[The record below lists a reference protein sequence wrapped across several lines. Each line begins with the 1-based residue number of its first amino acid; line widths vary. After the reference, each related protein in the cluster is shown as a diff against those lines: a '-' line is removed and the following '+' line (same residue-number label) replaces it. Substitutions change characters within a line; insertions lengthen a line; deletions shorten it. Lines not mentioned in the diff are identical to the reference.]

1 MRVIFALN
9 LEDGEQG
16 GGSGGGGFDSHA
28 PISTHLQTPSALA
41 FVVAVSMQLKKS
53 EGGEQR
59 EREGER
65 VRVPGG
71 LVGGSGANT
80 GNSRQGSAA
89 LLNSLCNCQGGCEN
103 STCW

>member
-1 MRVIFALN
+1 MVVVVV
-9 LEDGEQG
+9 

-41 FVVAVSMQLKKS
+41 FVVAGCMQLKKS
-53 EGGEQR
+53 EGGKQR

-71 LVGGSGANT
+71 LVGGG
-80 GNSRQGSAA
+80 
-89 LLNSLCNCQGGCEN
+89 GGCLQL
-103 STCW
+103 TLVIAGRGQQRY

>member
-1 MRVIFALN
+1 MV
-9 LEDGEQG
+9 EVVV

-41 FVVAVSMQLKKS
+41 FVVAGCMQLKKS
-53 EGGEQR
+53 EGGKHR
-59 EREGER
+59 EREGERER

-71 LVGGSGANT
+71 LVGGGGSSANT